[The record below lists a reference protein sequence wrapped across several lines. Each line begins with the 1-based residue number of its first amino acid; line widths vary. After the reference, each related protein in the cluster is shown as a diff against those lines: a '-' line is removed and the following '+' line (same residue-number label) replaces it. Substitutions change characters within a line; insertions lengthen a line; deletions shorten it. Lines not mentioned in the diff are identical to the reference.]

1 MEKASIFLRGIR
13 GAVTVERNTAEEI
26 VAATRELLEAIVGE
40 NNLQPEDVAGV
51 FFTVTPDLNAEFP
64 AVAARKMPGWKYVP
78 LMCAQEI
85 NVPGSLPRCIR
96 VLVFAHTARSQREIK
111 HVYLREAARLR
122 EDLI

>member
-1 MEKASIFLRGIR
+1 MANTFVRGIR

-26 VAATRELLEAIVGE
+26 MGATRELLEAIVSE

-64 AVAARKMPGWKYVP
+64 AAAARKMPGWKYVP
-78 LMCAQEI
+78 LLCAQEI
-85 NVPGSLPRCIR
+85 NVPGSLPKCIR
-96 VLVFAHTARSQREIK
+96 VLVFAHTTRSQREIK

-122 EDLI
+122 EDL